1 MPDITIK
8 AADGGSFSAYCAIP
22 STPNG
27 AGIIAIQEIFGVN
40 TVMRDICDALA
51 AQGYHTLCPDLF
63 WRQQPGIRLDKYD
76 EADWARA
83 FELFGGFD
91 QDKAVDDISTTLD
104 ALRALNGVTGKA
116 GAVGYCLGG
125 RMAYLTACRTDI
137 DAAVGYYG
145 VGIDGLL
152 GEAGS
157 VAAPLVL
164 HIAAEDGF
172 VDKTAQ
178 AKMHTALDGNANV
191 TLYDYAG
198 VDHAFAR
205 EGGDHYDPAAATL
218 ANTRSAAFFKAT
230 LVG

>member
-1 MPDITIK
+1 MPEITIK
-8 AADGGSFSAYCAIP
+8 ASDGGSFSAYHAIP
-22 STPNG
+22 ASPNG

-40 TVMRDICDALA
+40 KVMHDICDALA
-51 AQGYHTLCPDLF
+51 AQGYHALSPDLF
-63 WRQQPGIRLDKYD
+63 WRQEPGVRLDNYD
-76 EADWARA
+76 EADWAKA
-83 FELFGGFD
+83 FKLFGGFD
-91 QDKAVDDISTTLD
+91 QDKAVDDIKATLA
-104 ALRALNGVTGKA
+104 ALRATAGVSGKA

-152 GEAGS
+152 DEAAAI
-157 VAAPLVL
+157 AAPLVL
-164 HIAAEDGF
+164 HIAVEDGF

-178 AKMHTALDGNANV
+178 AKIHAGLDANAQV
-191 TLYDYAG
+191 TLYDYPG

-205 EGGDHYDPAAATL
+205 EGGDHYDAAAANL
-218 ANTRSAAFFKAT
+218 ANQRTAAFFKAQ

>member
-1 MPDITIK
+1 MPDITVQ
-8 AADGGSFSAYCAIP
+8 AADGGSFSAYVAMP
-22 STPNG
+22 ASPNG
-27 AGIIAIQEIFGVN
+27 AGVVAIQEIFGVN
-40 TVMRDICDALA
+40 KVMRDICDGLA
-51 AQGYHTLCPDLF
+51 AQGYIAVCPDLF
-63 WRQQPGIRLDKYD
+63 WRQEPGIQLNKYD
-76 EADWARA
+76 EAEWARA

-91 QDKAVDDISTTLD
+91 QDKAVDDITATLT
-104 ALRALNGVTGKA
+104 ALRGMDGFSGKA

-152 GEAGS
+152 GEA
-157 VAAPLVL
+157 ANIKAPLVL
-164 HIAAEDGF
+164 HIAEEDGF
-172 VDKTAQ
+172 VDKAAQ
-178 AKMHTALDGNANV
+178 AKMHASLDGNPNV

-205 EGGDHYDPAAATL
+205 EGGDHYDAAAAKL
-218 ANTRSAAFFKAT
+218 ANDRTAAFFKSQ